1 MKSRGIHSIAL
12 LVHNT
17 QKQPNK
23 HFHSINKLLIC
34 GVIFSGLLAANGT
47 VVSADATNTTEGNQS
62 SQTSSITE
70 SSSIVTETASSV
82 VNTAASTSTESSS
95 TNKVTTQNTVSSLT
109 TKNSTT
115 TTTQASSSDE
125 SIDSW
130 MPDKNLQEI
139 VAAVLKVTSVDK
151 ITKEDM
157 ADITDLSGVNR
168 NIKSLEGLEYA
179 TSLTSLNLSG
189 NQISDISPLAKLSSL
204 TDLNLGDNQISDI
217 SPIAKLNSLTDLNL
231 SDNQI
236 SDISPIANLK
246 SLTYLNLNFNK
257 ISDFSTIDGDYFF
270 SDNIGT
276 ASVQDVTAS
285 ATTATANYIMDIPIK
300 INTSGQSITNYIT
313 PHSTDDDTRYVSLDD
328 KIGDYLN
335 KDGKLEFDNLSE
347 GTHTIVIAWEG
358 QEPASLKS
366 SLSSSDSQRISGTYT
381 LTLDYEKQ
389 TGGDITV
396 NYIDASGNKIHD
408 PQIVSGYIGDTYDV
422 STDAYKLAL
431 DGYTLKGATGN
442 INGQFTDQPQTITY
456 IYNKNESPVNPD
468 TPSTP
473 VTPDN
478 PITPINPSE
487 PVNPAT
493 PNPTTPLIPS
503 SPNSDSNAVL
513 PASKD
518 SSTSA
523 TQNTS
528 TQEDSATL
536 PATGELNTF
545 WMTLSG
551 IIGILMLG
559 LLSIIKFTH
568 EKD

>member
-12 LVHNT
+12 LIHNT

-34 GVIFSGLLAANGT
+34 WVVFSGLLAANGT

-70 SSSIVTETASSV
+70 SSSTVNETASSV

-109 TKNSTT
+109 TNNSTT

-130 MPDKNLQEI
+130 MPDKNLQEV

-179 TSLTSLNLSG
+179 TSLTSLNISG
-189 NQISDISPLAKLSSL
+189 NQISDISPLAKLS
-204 TDLNLGDNQISDI
+204 
-217 SPIAKLNSLTDLNL
+217 SLTDLNL

-328 KIGDYLN
+328 KIGDYFN

-568 EKD
+568 KKD